1 MWRHGVLPSKVL
13 SCGQDTYVSARLEP
27 VITATARCDAG
38 GPAYGRAKDSAASTV
53 VDFECCQAEVVAYL
67 GLRFTNRARQI

>member
-1 MWRHGVLPSKVL
+1 MVSWGTLAEGSVL
-13 SCGQDTYVSARLEP
+13 R
-27 VITATARCDAG
+27 AG
-38 GPAYGRAKDSAASTV
+38 RSRFASFEACNCTLGCLWAGNMCEKDSAASTV